1 MRAVLLKYKKTVPRL
16 PAGTP
21 ADGEDM
27 ANILIVEDDANM
39 RILMSARLKGRHNVL
54 LAKDGAEALELA
66 VQQSRRSAPVEE
78 RRRRP
83 HGHPPRG
90 GRREKPARHCRYSRI

>member
-16 PAGTP
+16 PAGAP

-54 LAKDGAEALELA
+54 LAKDGAEALE
-66 VQQSRRSAPVEE
+66 VFE
-78 RRRRP
+78 
-83 HGHPPRG
+83 RG
-90 GRREKPARHCRYSRI
+90 GVNLIITDIMMPGIDGYTLVELLRSLEEDG